1 MTDEIVPVPCIIDT
15 DPGVDDVIAILLALA
30 SPHLVVA
37 AITLTHGNTT
47 LAATVANLEK
57 LFYALERHLDA
68 KPEERE
74 RWKGVVDGEWRKK
87 HGATEKILVYRGS
100 EGPIEGKAVTAKYFH
115 GRDGLADCTTR
126 HPDLT
131 PPASHVSPFYTLV
144 DSSAVSGTS
153 SLLSR
158 YPPRTVAYVALGPLT
173 TLAQL
178 HLSSPSATRADS
190 LLRRFRTIV
199 SMGGAINHAG
209 NVTSV
214 AEFNYYADPF
224 AAQTLFALS
233 LPELYIFPLDI
244 TTYLTLPFSRYASAV
259 DPALADT
266 ESPSVAD
273 GKDPLVHFT
282 SSFFERTKEVMRS
295 FGADAMELHDPTVTY
310 ALLDWARAG
319 GAGERPDPD
328 EADET
333 ECGSFAPGWD
343 WEKVEFEVETHGLL
357 TRGMLVQDLRAASK
371 SSTSLT
377 ARTGL
382 TNRTQAIE
390 ALDVEEV
397 EAKHVEEA
405 EAAQETAK
413 RRKLDTG
420 GDKEERKRVTS
431 GARVVVSSPGS
442 EAMRNELLQRVWGV
456 DRGTV

>member
-1 MTDEIVPVPCIIDT
+1 MAAEIVPVPCIIDT

-30 SPHLVVA
+30 SPHLVVV
-37 AITLTHGNTT
+37 AITLTHGNTD
-47 LAATVANLEK
+47 LEATVANLEK

-68 KPEERE
+68 KPDERE
-74 RWKGVVDGEWRKK
+74 RWKGLVDGEWRNR
-87 HGATEKILVYRGS
+87 HGATEKILVYKGS
-100 EGPIEGKAVTAKYFH
+100 EGPLAGNAVTARYFH

-131 PPASHVSPFYTLV
+131 PPPSHISPFYTLV
-144 DSSAVSGTS
+144 DDSAVSGTS
-153 SLLSR
+153 SLLSQ
-158 YPPRTVAYVALGPLT
+158 YPARTLAYVALGPLT

-178 HLSSPSATRADS
+178 HLSSPSATRSDS

-244 TTYLTLPFSRYASAV
+244 TTYLTLPFSLYASSV
-259 DPALADT
+259 DPALADST
-266 ESPSVAD
+266 ESPSRPD
-273 GKDPLVHFT
+273 EGKDPLVHFT
-282 SSFFERTKEVMRS
+282 SSFLERTQEVMRS

-319 GAGERPDPD
+319 GGTDEGDESGERG
-328 EADET
+328 T
-333 ECGSFAPGWD
+333 FAPGWE
-343 WEKVEFEVETHGLL
+343 WEQVEFEVETHGLL
-357 TRGMLVQDLRAASK
+357 TRGMLVQDFRAASK

-382 TNRTQAIE
+382 TNRAHAIE

-397 EAKHVEEA
+397 EAVHVEEA
-405 EAAQETAK
+405 EEEAK
-413 RRKLDTG
+413 RRKLVERG
-420 GDKEERKRVTS
+420 EKKEEKRVKS

-442 EAMRNELLQRVWGV
+442 EVMRKELLQRVWGV
-456 DRGTV
+456 EGGGTV